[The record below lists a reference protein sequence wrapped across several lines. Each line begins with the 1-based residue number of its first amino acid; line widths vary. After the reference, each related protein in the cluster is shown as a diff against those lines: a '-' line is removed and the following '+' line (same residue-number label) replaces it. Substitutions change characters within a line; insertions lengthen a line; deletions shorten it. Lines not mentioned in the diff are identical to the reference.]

1 MKEQVM
7 KESAISELVLNKPAL
22 HTSEL
27 TQPVEI
33 QAIQPAELQASI
45 TPLLDAI
52 DSPDDLKKLSRNE
65 LPALAQELRGEI
77 VQLAAPGG
85 LHLASSLGATD
96 LIVALHYVLNSPR
109 DRILFDVGHQAYAHK
124 LLTGRRK
131 QMPTIKKEG
140 GLSGFTKVSES
151 PHDAITVGHAST
163 SLANALGMATARDAL
178 GQDYKVAAVIGD
190 GALTGGMALAALN
203 TIGDTQRR
211 MLIVLNDN
219 EMSISEN
226 VGAMSKFMRTL
237 QVQKWFQEGEG
248 ASKKALGAVSRPL
261 MDFMKR
267 AKSSTR
273 HFFDPA
279 SINPFAAMGVRYVGP
294 VDGHNIAELV
304 YLMERL
310 TELDGPTILHV
321 VTRKG
326 KGLAYAEEDP
336 IKWHGP
342 SRFDPATGKSIGG
355 AVPEAGAPIRQS
367 WSAAFGEAMTELSRL
382 DPRTYVITP
391 AMREGSGLV
400 GYSRAHPNRYLDV
413 GIAEDVAV
421 TAAAGMALQGLKPV
435 VAIYSTVL
443 QRAYDQVLHDVAIEN
458 LDVIF
463 AIDRG
468 GVVGADGSTHN
479 GVFDLSFMR
488 SIPNVRIGLPRTAL
502 ELRGMLKEAM
512 RVGGPVA
519 IRYPRG
525 DTVQVAPNSWPDL
538 TWGTWERLQ
547 AGDDVVVLAGG
558 RALEYAEAA
567 LEGLPGV
574 GLVNARFVKPLD
586 LEMLK
591 EVATRAKA
599 IVTVEDNTVLGGFG
613 SAVLEQLSAWGLK
626 TPVRVLGIPDEFQ
639 EHASIERVHARSGI
653 DAQAIR
659 TVLAELGVDVPLGV

>member
-1 MKEQVM
+1 M
-7 KESAISELVLNKPAL
+7 KESAIGEPVLNKPAL

-342 SRFDPATGKSIGG
+342 SRFDPATGRSIGG
-355 AVPEAGAPIRQS
+355 SVALEAGAPIRQS

-435 VAIYSTVL
+435 VAIYSTFL

-525 DTVQVAPNSWPDL
+525 DTVQAAPNSWPDL

-591 EVATRAKA
+591 EVATLAKA

>member
-1 MKEQVM
+1 M
-7 KESAISELVLNKPAL
+7 KESAIGEPVLNKPAL

-355 AVPEAGAPIRQS
+355 TVPEAGAPIRQS

-435 VAIYSTVL
+435 VAIYSTFL

-525 DTVQVAPNSWPDL
+525 DTVQAAPNSWPDL

-591 EVATRAKA
+591 EVATLAKA